1 MTFYA
6 VPHNGTETSKE
17 AADSIKNTVN
27 RLCKIVLAEIKAAPA
42 GLTCQEVEDALQM
55 SSGTTTARINELAN
69 SQPPMIVK
77 RRNEFGRFIK
87 RDNRSGRK
95 AFVWFSACDL
105 S

>member
-1 MTFYA
+1 MTLYA

-27 RLCKIVLAEIKAAPA
+27 RLCKIVLAKIQAAPT

-55 SSGTTTARINELAN
+55 SSGTATARINELAN
-69 SQPPMIVK
+69 SRPPMIVK
-77 RRNEFGRFIK
+77 KQNEFGRFIK
-87 RDNRSGRK
+87 RSNRSGRK